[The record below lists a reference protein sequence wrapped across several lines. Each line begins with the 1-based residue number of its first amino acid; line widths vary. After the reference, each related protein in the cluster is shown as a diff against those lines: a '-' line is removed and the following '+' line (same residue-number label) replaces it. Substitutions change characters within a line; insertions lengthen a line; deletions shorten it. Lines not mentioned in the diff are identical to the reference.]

1 MTGSPAEHESVLNE
15 LVDQTCLRSVEWLP
29 EVVSTNTLALQHAA
43 DFAVDQLPRL
53 YWADRQTA
61 GRGRGTNAW
70 WSSAGSLTFS
80 VLLAPSV
87 WGLPEAIWPQVSL
100 ATGVAVCESLG
111 ELFPGLPVGVKW
123 PNDVFCRGRKLGG
136 ILLEPSDRVAD
147 RLVIGIGLNVN
158 NSLTAAPEAIR
169 TLATSLYDESGGST
183 AREVILTG
191 VLQALDRM
199 CHRLAAGGIDWPAEW
214 SRHCVLTG
222 RRIQVTAGDRVI
234 EGVCAGIDE
243 LGALRVGTS
252 TGIERCLGGTVR
264 VISEV

>member
-15 LVDQTCLRSVEWLP
+15 LLDQTCLRSVEWLP
-29 EVVSTNTLALQHAA
+29 EVVSTNTLALQQAA
-43 DFAVDQLPRL
+43 DVAVEQLPRL

-80 VLLAPSV
+80 VLLAPSA
-87 WGLPEAIWPQVSL
+87 WGLAEAIWPQVSL

-111 ELFPGLPVGVKW
+111 ELFPGMPVGVKW

-158 NSLTAAPEAIR
+158 NSLRDAPESIQS
-169 TLATSLYDESGGST
+169 LATSLCDESSSAT
-183 AREVILTG
+183 SRELILTR
-191 VLQALDRM
+191 VLRTLDQVFR
-199 CHRLAAGGIDWPAEW
+199 RLAVGDIDWPVEW

>member
-1 MTGSPAEHESVLNE
+1 
-15 LVDQTCLRSVEWLP
+15 
-29 EVVSTNTLALQHAA
+29 
-43 DFAVDQLPRL
+43 
-53 YWADRQTA
+53 
-61 GRGRGTNAW
+61 
-70 WSSAGSLTFS
+70 
-80 VLLAPSV
+80 
-87 WGLPEAIWPQVSL
+87 
-100 ATGVAVCESLG
+100 
-111 ELFPGLPVGVKW
+111 VGVKW

-158 NSLTAAPEAIR
+158 NSLEDAPESIQS
-169 TLATSLYDESGGST
+169 LATSLCDESGGAT
-183 AREVILTG
+183 AREVILTR
-191 VLQALDRM
+191 VLRTLDQVFR
-199 CHRLAAGGIDWPAEW
+199 RLAVGDMDWPVEW

-243 LGALRVGTS
+243 IGALRVGTL

>member
-1 MTGSPAEHESVLNE
+1 MTGSPAEHDSILNE
-15 LVDQTCLRSVEWLP
+15 LVERTSLRSVEWLP
-29 EVVSTNTLALQHAA
+29 EAASTNTLALQQAA
-43 DFAVDQLPRL
+43 DVAVDQLPRL

-80 VLLAPSV
+80 VLLAPSA
-87 WGLPEAIWPQVSL
+87 WGLAESIWPQVSL

-158 NSLTAAPEAIR
+158 HSLTAAPEAIR
-169 TLATSLYDESGGST
+169 TLATSLYDESGGTT

-222 RRIQVTAGDRVI
+222 RRIRVTAGDRVI

-243 LGALRVGTS
+243 LGALRVGTL

-264 VISEV
+264 VISEG